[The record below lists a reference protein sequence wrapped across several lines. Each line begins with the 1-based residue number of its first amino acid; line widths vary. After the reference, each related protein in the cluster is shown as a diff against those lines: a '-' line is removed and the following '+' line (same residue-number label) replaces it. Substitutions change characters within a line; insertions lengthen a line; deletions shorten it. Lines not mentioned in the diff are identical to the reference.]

1 MGEGSENTVQITEL
15 ANMALEMGINY
26 APKLVLAIAT
36 LVIGLW
42 LINRFVRVIDKKATA
57 KDPTLGRFVT
67 GLVSILLKVVL
78 LISVASMIG
87 IETTSFIAVLGAAGL
102 AVGFALQGSLSN
114 FAGGVLILVFKP
126 FKVGHIIEAQ
136 GFLGVVTEI
145 QILYT
150 TIDTFDKRQVVI
162 PNASLSN
169 ASLVN
174 WSIHQNRRI
183 DLEVSISYDTN
194 IQKARDIVRQTLASD
209 ERVLQ
214 DPEPMIVVG
223 DLGDS
228 SVDLKVR
235 IWTDGDEL
243 YPVYWEMLE
252 RIKVAFDENGIT
264 IPFPQ
269 RGVHLRQVES

>member
-1 MGEGSENTVQITEL
+1 MGDVSENSGEITEL
-15 ANMALEMGINY
+15 ASMALEMGVNY
-26 APKLVLAIAT
+26 APQLVLAIAT
-36 LVIGLW
+36 LIIGLW
-42 LINRFVRVIDKKATA
+42 LINRFVRVIDKQATA
-57 KDPTLGRFVT
+57 KDPTLGRFIT

-78 LISVASMIG
+78 LISVASMVG

-174 WSIHQNRRI
+174 WSIHENRRI
-183 DLEVSISYDTN
+183 DLEVGISYDSD
-194 IQKARDIVRQTLASD
+194 IQKAREVVRETLAKED
-209 ERVLQ
+209 RVLK

-223 DLGDS
+223 DLADS
-228 SVDLKVR
+228 SVNLKIR
-235 IWTDGDEL
+235 IWTHGDEL

-252 RIKVAFDENGIT
+252 RIKLAFDENGIT

-269 RGVHLRQVES
+269 RDVHMRQQTG

>member
-1 MGEGSENTVQITEL
+1 MSEVTENSGDFSEL
-15 ANMALEMGINY
+15 AIVALEMGVNY
-26 APKLVLAIAT
+26 APQLVLAIAT
-36 LVIGLW
+36 LIIGLW
-42 LINRFVRVIDKKATA
+42 LINRFVRVVDKKLTA
-57 KDPTLGRFVT
+57 KDPTLGRFMT
-67 GLVSILLKVVL
+67 GLSSLLLKVVL
-78 LISVASMIG
+78 LISVASMVG

-126 FKVGHIIEAQ
+126 FKVGDIIEAQ

-162 PNASLSN
+162 PNAQLSN

-174 WSIHQNRRI
+174 WSVHENRRI
-183 DLEVSISYDTN
+183 DLDIGISYDSE
-194 IQKARDIVRQTLASD
+194 IHKAREIVRETLAKD

-214 DPEPMIVVG
+214 EPAPMIVVG
-223 DLGDS
+223 DLADS
-228 SVDLKVR
+228 SVDLKIR
-235 IWTDGDEL
+235 IWTHADVL

-252 RIKVAFDENGIT
+252 RIKLAFDENDIT

-269 RGVHLRQVES
+269 RDVHMQQS